1 MNTEN
6 LKEEEQEEK
15 VVNNKD
21 NVDES
26 VRKNEDEIRVQ
37 KEDTKSKGK
46 EWSGTKCLV
55 LRKEIKT
62 SNNKIFNKDEMPT
75 HKLEE
80 NGEW

>member
-46 EWSGTKCLV
+46 E
-55 LRKEIKT
+55 
-62 SNNKIFNKDEMPT
+62 
-75 HKLEE
+75 
-80 NGEW
+80 